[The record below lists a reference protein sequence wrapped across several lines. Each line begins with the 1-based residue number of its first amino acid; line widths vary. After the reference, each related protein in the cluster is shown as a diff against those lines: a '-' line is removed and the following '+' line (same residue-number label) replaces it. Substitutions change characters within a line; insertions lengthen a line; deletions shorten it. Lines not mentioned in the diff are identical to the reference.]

1 MAVLDKARPKLPR
14 EEAILFFVWKK
25 HKKNLF
31 VAFLN
36 EGDVILAEKGEGF
49 VWGKWI
55 YRQRLRLCRS
65 QRTLSLTRRTLISH
79 CVIITSLL
87 L

>member
-14 EEAILFFVWKK
+14 EEAILFLYGRNI
-25 HKKNLF
+25 KNLF